1 MGHILAA
8 DGLLQHQDDIFFL
21 TVAEVLGAAEG
32 AAVTTDI
39 SALATLRRTEQ
50 EKFAKQPDPPPRIL
64 LRGSVTDPARR
75 LSQAPATPRLDN
87 DTERTGTPC
96 GGGIAIGVV
105 RLIRDPLTEQLRP
118 GEILVARHTDPG
130 WISHFAHAAA
140 VVVERG
146 SVLSHS
152 AIVSRELGIPCVV
165 ALPGACAWLRT
176 GEKVQVD
183 GSRGVVKKC
192 HD

>member
-1 MGHILAA
+1 MNGPLLEVEHLTKRFG
-8 DGLLQHQDDIFFL
+8 GL
-21 TVAEVLGAAEG
+21 T
-32 AAVTTDI
+32 AVKDVSFSI
-39 SALATLRRTEQ
+39 
-50 EKFAKQPDPPPRIL
+50 
-64 LRGSVTDPARR
+64 
-75 LSQAPATPRLDN
+75 
-87 DTERTGTPC
+87 
-96 GGGIAIGVV
+96 
-105 RLIRDPLTEQLRP
+105 RP